1 MAIKP
6 MWFLFGMK
14 ELPEGFNPYSK
25 SAEFIEYSVKKKTGI
40 HILMRLQAPTQ
51 EGVDDTASDLE
62 YGHGVL
68 VERL

>member
-25 SAEFIEYSVKKKTGI
+25 SAELIEYFVKKKTGI
-40 HILMRLQAPTQ
+40 HILMRLRLRKRSTTQ
-51 EGVDDTASDLE
+51 PLI
-62 YGHGVL
+62 
-68 VERL
+68 